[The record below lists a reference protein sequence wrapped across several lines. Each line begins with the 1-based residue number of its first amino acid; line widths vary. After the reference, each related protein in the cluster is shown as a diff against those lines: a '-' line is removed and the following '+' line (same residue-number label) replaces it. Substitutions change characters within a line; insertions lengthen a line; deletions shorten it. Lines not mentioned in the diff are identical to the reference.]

1 MCGIDLRK
9 IIMIGGYCLGDVI
22 RLDKNLKSTEVEE
35 LKNNNK
41 KKTKSALATVGIIVG
56 IIAGIFSI
64 LGISVVNIHNHFFSE
79 NWQEMAQQY
88 NNKGLDLYNSGRYEE
103 AIEWYD
109 KAIALETKKIE
120 DIDIC
125 YFNRG
130 RAYYILGNYEKAI
143 GDFSIAIG
151 INPRAKY
158 YSQRALAYKQT
169 GDTVNE
175 ALDNVK
181 AVAGALE

>member
-1 MCGIDLRK
+1 MGE
-9 IIMIGGYCLGDVI
+9 VI
-22 RLDKNLKSTEVEE
+22 RFDKVSKNTEEKKDNTKKKPKSTI
-35 LKNNNK
+35 
-41 KKTKSALATVGIIVG
+41 ATVGIIVG
-56 IIAGIFSI
+56 IIAGICGI
-64 LGISVVNIHNHFFSE
+64 LGTSVVGIYNHFFTE
-79 NWQEMAQQY
+79 DWQERAEQY
-88 NNKGLDLYNSGRYEE
+88 NNKGLDLYNSGQYEE

-109 KAIALETKKIE
+109 KAIVLETKKIE

-130 RAYYILGNYEKAI
+130 RAYYNLANYEKAI

-158 YSQRALAYKQT
+158 YSQRALAYKQV